1 MTSVEFDQPGLAKVV
16 ATLTAEEIDA
26 LPFGVVRLD
35 PDGKVILFSEAE
47 ARQSGF
53 GSRPRIG
60 LTFFTQIA
68 PCMNTES
75 FRGRAE
81 RAIKAGVLDV
91 EFSHIGDFN
100 DADRE
105 LTVKIQSAA
114 DGGMWIFLRR
124 EN

>member
-1 MTSVEFDQPGLAKVV
+1 MITVNFDQPDLARVV
-16 ATLTAEEIDA
+16 ETLTTLDIDA
-26 LPFGVVRLD
+26 LPFGTVRLD
-35 PDGKVILFSEAE
+35 QDGKVVLFSEAE
-47 ARQSGF
+47 ARLSGF

-60 LTFFTQIA
+60 LAFFTEIA

-81 RAIKAGVLDV
+81 RAIAAGTLDV
-91 EFSHIGDFN
+91 EFTHIGDFN
-100 DADRE
+100 DRDRE

-124 EN
+124 EV